1 MVISFVVA
9 VVFTGIGL
17 LLYRIRPSETAG
29 KAIAFPWFKP
39 LIKYPL
45 SIAGGICLGVFLNS
59 MSYSTEILD
68 AWFILGTIFGVI
80 LINRVVEVIFAFDIG
95 ALKTNWLGVIVSLV
109 VTAAMIA
116 VPALDLTE
124 YDSYLPDENDVAKVV
139 LQFPECSVYGD
150 GMLTAYDSGGSMPVT
165 NNFEEEN
172 QRFALDEEDEIA
184 AAMELARAASS
195 I

>member
-1 MVISFVVA
+1 MEYQPEPWWAMVISFVVA
-9 VVFTGIGL
+9 VVFTGIGR

-80 LINRVVEVIFAFDIG
+80 LINRVVDVMFAFDIG

-116 VPALDLTE
+116 VPV
-124 YDSYLPDENDVAKVV
+124 SYTHLNTVRSVAY
-139 LQFPECSVYGD
+139 EGNYH
-150 GMLTAYDSGGSMPVT
+150 Y
-165 NNFEEEN
+165 
-172 QRFALDEEDEIA
+172 RY
-184 AAMELARAASS
+184 
-195 I
+195 